1 MTQYLCNTLTW
12 GPTGGRVVQV
22 VLFNGSSN
30 PPFQIMGSLPGHPVV
45 DDGIALEGVDGA
57 LIVTGASDGFLRV
70 FQWS

>member
-1 MTQYLCNTLTW
+1 M
-12 GPTGGRVVQV
+12 VQV